1 MKNVQRPTSDVQRQ
15 NVGRWTIVSV
25 PVLLFMLSACAP
37 LANPTVPLLV
47 SATETVSA
55 PTVSISQ
62 TSTPART
69 LLSQIVNP
77 TPASPESGDTS
88 PAPTPTLAPFPLS
101 PANLVPDILPVTS
114 GFPASFA
121 APLALNEHDH
131 FYFSKPIGNVDYWLL
146 IPSQRYGVIQ
156 AAGELGNEHLGVDIG
171 AHPATRLYAA
181 AEGKV
186 IWADYGLLYNSVN
199 YIDDPY
205 GIAVVIRHDFGFDGK
220 RLYTVY
226 AHLSEAKV
234 KKGDHVER
242 GDVIGLSG
250 MTGLTTGPHLHF
262 EVRLGGN
269 TIYFTRNPE
278 LWVMPPEGYGVL
290 VGRVTTSKNAVLLN
304 RLIEVT
310 NLDSGR
316 HWVSYTYASEYKLLP
331 DDYYKENFVLSDLP
345 AGRYEIAIPFISVWR
360 RVEVE
365 IKPGAI
371 TYFNFRGTEGYNF
384 DLPSESLPPNLP
396 FSQSVSTTE

>member
-1 MKNVQRPTSDVQRQ
+1 MNILRPMSNARLERNERARRLPLRRGIMLVIVGSAIIASCAPIAGTPSTQPSDLTATSRPTR
-15 NVGRWTIVSV
+15 TSV
-25 PVLLFMLSACAP
+25 P
-37 LANPTVPLLV
+37 T
-47 SATETVSA
+47 AT
-55 PTVSISQ
+55 
-62 TSTPART
+62 
-69 LLSQIVNP
+69 
-77 TPASPESGDTS
+77 ASPVFTPW
-88 PAPTPTLAPFPLS
+88 PAYQSPTLAPFPLGGDLATDS
-101 PANLVPDILPVTS
+101 LPITG
-114 GFPASFA
+114 GFPASFG

-171 AHPATRLYAA
+171 AHPATRIYAA
-181 AEGKV
+181 AEGQV

-199 YIDDPY
+199 FIDDPY
-205 GIAVVIRHDFGFDGK
+205 GIAVVIRHDFGFKGE

-226 AHLSEAKV
+226 SHLSETKV
-234 KKGDHVER
+234 EKGDHVER

-278 LWVMPPEGYGVL
+278 LWIVPPEGFGVL
-290 VGRVTTSKNAVLLN
+290 VGRVTTSKDALLLN
-304 RLIEVT
+304 RLVEVT

-316 HWVSYTYASEYKLLP
+316 RWTSYTYASEYKLLP
-331 DDYYKENFVLSDLP
+331 DDYYRENFVLSDLP
-345 AGRYEIAIPFISVWR
+345 AGRYEIAIPLISVWR

-365 IKPGAI
+365 IKPGAV
-371 TYFNFRGTEGYNF
+371 TYFRFMGTDGYRF
-384 DLPSESLPPNLP
+384 DLPSEFPPSNVP
-396 FSQSVSTTE
+396 AGQAASASE